1 MAVEDYLAAEARVLR
16 TEGVDDFVRTAVPLT
31 RLGGELNVVETGT
44 GQPVLFLPGTMT
56 TGVVFAGLLGGLQD
70 CRCILVERPGTGTSA
85 PLDPPT
91 RTLAAQ
97 REAADA
103 LLVDILDGLVIET
116 ADVVSTSFGGFST
129 FRSLAAHPDR
139 FGRVFAFG
147 FQVGARLGDIP
158 LSMRA
163 PSLPPRFMPK
173 RVPATP
179 ALVRSMLKTA
189 GVRGAIESGRF
200 SDVMVD
206 WMVALLKHTETFR
219 NESLD
224 SARPADLRGE
234 IETVRHSAE
243 LLAKVTHP
251 VHLFWGTDDY
261 FGGEAVA
268 TEFANLLPNATL
280 EMVEGAEHAPW
291 IDQPDKALAA
301 LRSHLMAET

>member
-1 MAVEDYLAAEARVLR
+1 MTLFARRFRLLAS
-16 TEGVDDFVRTAVPLT
+16 
-31 RLGGELNVVETGT
+31 GGEVNVVETGT
-44 GQPVLFLPGTMT
+44 GQPVLFVPGTMT
-56 TGVVFAGLLGGLQD
+56 TGVVFAGLLRGLQD

-97 REAADA
+97 QQAADT
-103 LLVDILDGLVIET
+103 LLVDVLDGLGIET
-116 ADVVSTSFGGFST
+116 ADVVSTSMGGFTT

-147 FQVGARLGDIP
+147 FQVGARLGAIP
-158 LSMRA
+158 MSMRA
-163 PSLPPRFMPK
+163 PSLPPRFMPG

-179 ALVRSMLKTA
+179 TLVRSMLKTA

-200 SDVMVD
+200 SDAMVD

-219 NESLD
+219 NETLD
-224 SARPADLRGE
+224 SPRPADLRGE
-234 IETVRHSAE
+234 VERVRHPAE

-251 VHLFWGTDDY
+251 VHLFWGTGDY

-268 TEFANLLPNATL
+268 SEFANLLPNATL
-280 EMVEGAEHAPW
+280 EMVAGAEHAPW
-291 IDQPDKALAA
+291 IDQPDKALDA
-301 LRSHLMAET
+301 LRNHLTTEA